1 MQAERSAIMS
11 GKLGPA
17 YVKDHR
23 MQSISDR
30 CCLQTF
36 PRENWQVDGLAEMH
50 WGCDLC
56 VGSIKSAHLQG
67 KPWRQIAGRMPCRLV
82 APLNDKL
89 LNADA
94 SYMVRLRTLA
104 WIVRL

>member
-1 MQAERSAIMS
+1 MQAERSAVMS

-30 CCLQTF
+30 CCLQTV
-36 PRENWQVDGLAEMH
+36 PRENWQVNGLAKMH

-56 VGSIKSAHLQG
+56 VGSIKAAHLQG
-67 KPWRQIAGRMPCRLV
+67 
-82 APLNDKL
+82 
-89 LNADA
+89 
-94 SYMVRLRTLA
+94 
-104 WIVRL
+104 